1 MCKIWGRP
9 FFELE
14 VGLPQEVG
22 LIFECIEN
30 GDWIGSDLVILETWS
45 VLLMFLVAFCVILV
59 KKYPETKKDKKNQKN
74 PLTGNY
80 IGQKQS

>member
-1 MCKIWGRP
+1 MRQEKNLSIRGELVFPCKIWGRP

-45 VLLMFLVAFCVILV
+45 VLLMFLEAFCDWLGFVEICLRWS
-59 KKYPETKKDKKNQKN
+59 Y
-74 PLTGNY
+74 
-80 IGQKQS
+80 